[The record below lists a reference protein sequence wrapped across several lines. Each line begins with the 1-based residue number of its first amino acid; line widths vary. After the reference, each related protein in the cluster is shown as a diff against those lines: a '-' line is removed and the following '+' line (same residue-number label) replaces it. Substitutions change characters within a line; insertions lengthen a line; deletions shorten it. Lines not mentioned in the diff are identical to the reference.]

1 MSIDISQNLQSRLMA
16 SAQAE
21 GVSLDVFLERLI
33 NERDELTAIIEQ
45 TEARCESLSQE
56 DIEDKIERGF
66 VQSERGEVVDG
77 DTFTR
82 ELLSGLDDMER
93 KRHVG

>member
-1 MSIDISQNLQSRLMA
+1 MMSIDISQNLQSRLMA

-56 DIEDKIERGF
+56 DIEVRLN
-66 VQSERGEVVDG
+66 G
-77 DTFTR
+77 DSYNPSAVKLWMAT
-82 ELLSGLDDMER
+82 LSLANC
-93 KRHVG
+93 